1 MAYPEMVA
9 YEMNDI
15 MMDLVDFSAKYLV
28 IGGRLV

>member
-15 MMDLVDFSAKYLV
+15 MSDLVDFSAKYLV
-28 IGGRLV
+28 VGGRLV